1 MRKVVIYAQKC
12 KATINKRQKHHTKRE
27 KREKQKKPFKNSK
40 CFQETMKTFWM
51 FVILRRRMSTCF
63 LSLFFYRACVVG
75 AVVLE
80 LLCVQYTGTQFHWT
94 GNKSNIL
101 DVFFF
106 CCLVFLFFFFVWFFM
121 VFFFFYFQLVRY
133 SFFWMVWLLDLLTLY
148 SFSLKS
154 LNGNGSRYRKRRAVL
169 PLCLFS
175 CFIFLYFR
183 EV

>member
-27 KREKQKKPFKNSK
+27 KEKSKKAIQE
-40 CFQETMKTFWM
+40 FQM
-51 FVILRRRMSTCF
+51 FPGDNEDVLNVRDLAPSDVNLFSFSFLLPCMCCWRCCVRTVVRSVYRDTISLNWQQVKHSWCF
-63 LSLFFYRACVVG
+63 LLLLSSFFV
-75 AVVLE
+75 
-80 LLCVQYTGTQFHWT
+80 
-94 GNKSNIL
+94 
-101 DVFFF
+101 
-106 CCLVFLFFFFVWFFM
+106 FFFVWFFM
-121 VFFFFYFQLVRY
+121 VFFFYFQLVRY